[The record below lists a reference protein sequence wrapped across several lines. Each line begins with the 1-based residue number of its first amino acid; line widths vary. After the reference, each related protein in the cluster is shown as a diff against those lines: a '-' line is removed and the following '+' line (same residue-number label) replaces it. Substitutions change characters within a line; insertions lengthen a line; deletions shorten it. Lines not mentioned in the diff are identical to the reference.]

1 MTVSFI
7 GVKIIYYLLLFV
19 IWTLLTR
26 FSVRNGKHF
35 GSSLLFFGSEHSS
48 AKVAKISAFPLKLIT
63 NLMSRNT
70 ARMHR
75 MFLSFRNV
83 FNIDQQVLE
92 LVVLSDNF

>member
-1 MTVSFI
+1 MANILVAH
-7 GVKIIYYLLLFV
+7 YY
-19 IWTLLTR
+19 
-26 FSVRNGKHF
+26 
-35 GSSLLFFGSEHSS
+35 SLAVNIALQ
-48 AKVAKISAFPLKLIT
+48 KLAKISAFPLKLIT

-92 LVVLSDNF
+92 LVVLSDNFWDNFE